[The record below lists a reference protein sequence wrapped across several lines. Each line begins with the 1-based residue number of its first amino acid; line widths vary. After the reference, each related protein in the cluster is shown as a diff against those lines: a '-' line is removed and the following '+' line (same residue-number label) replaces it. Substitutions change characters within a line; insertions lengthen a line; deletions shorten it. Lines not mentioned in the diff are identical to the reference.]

1 MIIIHDDIILHTC
14 VYIFYRNNDVVDD
27 PVVKQIINDQTKQ
40 WSEML
45 ERHRKE
51 NWQLTQAHLKEQED
65 KLKVLMQ
72 AQQELQMK
80 ELEYIFKK

>member
-1 MIIIHDDIILHTC
+1 MIIIHDDLILHKC
-14 VYIFYRNNDVVDD
+14 IFFYRNNDVVDD

>member
-1 MIIIHDDIILHTC
+1 
-14 VYIFYRNNDVVDD
+14 
-27 PVVKQIINDQTKQ
+27 
-40 WSEML
+40 ML